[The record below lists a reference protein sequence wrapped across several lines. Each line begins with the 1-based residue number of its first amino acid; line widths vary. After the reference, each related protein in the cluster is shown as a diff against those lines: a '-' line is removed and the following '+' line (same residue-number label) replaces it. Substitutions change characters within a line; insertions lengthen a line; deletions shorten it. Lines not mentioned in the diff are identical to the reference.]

1 MLRMNADTGYEVL
14 LEIAAKMNRNIL
26 LSGDA
31 VRSALFC
38 LALVPSAYAGG
49 DDFLQC
55 AQKFPGDAAGRLK
68 CYDQLAAPIS
78 APQESIVPDEEAE
91 ASAAPAA
98 DSTRSAERSYL
109 TRVWNLDD
117 LSSRD
122 PSKLGRL
129 QPYRQSYL
137 VVKKTGNPNRQPG
150 SPLPDHNAL
159 APNDIDA
166 AEAKFQLSFKAD
178 IGNQR
183 NIEFMGIR
191 TLRFWGAYTQQ
202 SNWQVF
208 NIRNSSP
215 FRETI
220 YEPELIATLGTGNA
234 SGLKL
239 INLGWLH
246 QSNGRPLPESRSWN
260 RIYLLGGWEWNDMT
274 SIMGRVWRRIPEH
287 PLKDDNPDIVDYVGR
302 ADLVIRWEP
311 RDKSQAVA
319 MLLRNNLSRKASRGY
334 VQIDW
339 ATPVRFG
346 SAARMHIQITSG
358 FGESLIDYN
367 HHQNTFGLGFS
378 FREW

>member
-1 MLRMNADTGYEVL
+1 MGITLNNYRNA
-14 LEIAAKMNRNIL
+14 IL
-26 LSGDA
+26 LSN
-31 VRSALFC
+31 ALLSVAFC
-38 LALVPSAYAGG
+38 AAFAPSAYAGS
-49 DDFLQC
+49 DDFLPC
-55 AQKFPGDAAGRLK
+55 AQRFPGDAAGRLN

-78 APQESIVPDEEAE
+78 APQENIFPDEEAE

-122 PSKLGRL
+122 PSKLGRI

-183 NIEFMGIR
+183 NMEFLGIR

-274 SIMGRVWRRIPEH
+274 SILVRGWRRIPED
-287 PLKDDNPDIVDYVGR
+287 PLKDDNPDISEYVGR

-311 RDKSQAVA
+311 RDKSQAIA
-319 MLLRNNLSRKASRGY
+319 MLLRNNLSRTVNRGY

-346 SAARMHIQITSG
+346 NAARMHIQITSG